1 MSAAAMIQAIVA
13 PAVCRS
19 TRFTYS
25 HDPYDQERST
35 FAEYDVSLNAQGVE
49 KRRML
54 HKMLITLAPHIAY
67 PEERIDMD
75 MPTEEELQYMTQKVF
90 IGQLPFRVTEMQ
102 LVWLCRLMGVRI
114 TCPQR
119 ITKKV
124 EGGELR
130 PTGGV
135 HVFCRPE
142 DYWVLHQNMHKRLLF
157 DDTGVW
163 FAASLQE
170 KLALDS
176 YVRHLHAN
184 KKLRHQGRPYDT
196 VVIQQATST
205 YVPRQLVHFDETY

>member
-1 MSAAAMIQAIVA
+1 MSLDA
-13 PAVCRS
+13 
-19 TRFTYS
+19 S
-25 HDPYDQERST
+25 HLPVDKK
-35 FAEYDVSLNAQGVE
+35 A
-49 KRRML
+49 ML
-54 HKMLITLAPHIAY
+54 HKMLIGLVQHIPY
-67 PEERIDMD
+67 PEDRIDMD
-75 MPTEEELQYMTQKVF
+75 LPTDDELQYMSQKVF

-135 HVFCRPE
+135 HVYCRPE
-142 DYWVLHQNMHKRLLF
+142 EYWVLHQNMHKRLLF

-163 FAASLQE
+163 FATNSHE
-170 KLALDS
+170 RLALDS

-205 YVPRQLVHFDETY
+205 YVPRHVVHFDESC